1 MVLTKLSVE
10 QHGDT
15 DVESRLMDMARV
27 GGRTR
32 GWEV

>member
-1 MVLTKLSVE
+1 MKLSVE

-15 DVESRLMDMARV
+15 AVESRLMDIAGA